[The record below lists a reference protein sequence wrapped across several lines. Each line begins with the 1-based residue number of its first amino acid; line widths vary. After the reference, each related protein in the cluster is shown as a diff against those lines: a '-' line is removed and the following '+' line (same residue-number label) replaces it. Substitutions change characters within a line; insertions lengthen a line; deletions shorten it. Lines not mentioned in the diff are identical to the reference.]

1 MTDTSSPESTP
12 SEGWKKRGSRALG
25 AVRKAGK
32 DVGEWSKKRWKSL
45 HATLQR
51 LELAPAPD
59 PPAPGRVV
67 DELRAE
73 PIMVPARGY
82 VFTFTVQATFTWSSE
97 GLRPELLRWHAQS
110 CMPHARQRLARLAA
124 ERSRSFAPHAARELE
139 EELQKRLRTT
149 KPWSYT
155 RNGRE
160 LTCQPDAWVQLDDR
174 VKAALLPSAE
184 ARLKLEHELDMHLR
198 QARSAELLSRRWI
211 TILQRHVDGLTADEA
226 AQGLEDEPARAL
238 QEMTAMRKAAARW
251 IEELLG
257 HRLRHDGT
265 RHEEGGSDNT
275 TDRQDPTQ
283 NRPGCLVDDPLPA
296 GEGSAVDSAQPGGN

>member
-1 MTDTSSPESTP
+1 MTDTPSPESTP

-25 AVRKAGK
+25 AARKAGK

-67 DELRAE
+67 VQRRAE
-73 PIMVPARGY
+73 PIAVPARGY
-82 VFTFTVQATFTWSSE
+82 VFTFTVHATFTWSSE
-97 GLRPELLRWHAQS
+97 GLRPELLSWHAQS
-110 CMPHARQRLARLAA
+110 CMPHATQRLARFAA
-124 ERSRSFAPHAARELE
+124 ERSRSFPPHAAMELE
-139 EELQKRLRTT
+139 EELQQRLRAM

-174 VKAALLPSAE
+174 VKAALLPYAE
-184 ARLKLEHELDMHLR
+184 ARLKLEHELDVHLR
-198 QARSAELLSRRWI
+198 QARSAEQLSQRWM
-211 TILQRHVDGLTADEA
+211 TILQKHVEGLPADHA
-226 AQGLEDEPARAL
+226 AQGREDELARAL
-238 QEMTAMRKAAARW
+238 QEITAMRKAAAQW

-257 HRLRHDGT
+257 HRLRHDDT
-265 RHEEGGSDNT
+265 RHEEGGSGGAK
-275 TDRQDPTQ
+275 DRQGQGPPVPRSEPPSDPPT
-283 NRPGCLVDDPLPA
+283 A
-296 GEGSAVDSAQPGGN
+296 GAG